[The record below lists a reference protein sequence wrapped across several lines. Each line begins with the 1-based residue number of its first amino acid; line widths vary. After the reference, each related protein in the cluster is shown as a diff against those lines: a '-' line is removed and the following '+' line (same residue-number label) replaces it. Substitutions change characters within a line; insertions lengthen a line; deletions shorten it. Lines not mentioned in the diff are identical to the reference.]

1 MTNGQKAELLIN
13 QYGFDFSTISKAEI
27 IDLLEAEIS
36 KQKSGP
42 DHGSSEYIRL
52 LCGYLYCL
60 GDPSDVPLI
69 EKAKYTITMDIGS
82 MIDREWIDSLNN
94 GGVEDAYVRSRQDI
108 IDGFISYYKEFE
120 ADDV

>member
-13 QYGFDFSTISKAEI
+13 QYGFDFSTISKAEV

-36 KQKSGP
+36 KQKSSP

-60 GDPSDVPLI
+60 GDQSDVPLI

-82 MIDREWIDSLNN
+82 MIDREWIDSLIN
-94 GGVEDAYVRSRQDI
+94 GGVEDANVRSKQDI